1 MATYDAILPA
11 GGRIDP
17 EFAKA
22 VGLTNK
28 ALITFE
34 GKTILQ
40 RVIDALR
47 ASGRIR
53 RIVVIGPPEVLE
65 LPEAQG
71 ADIRLEPA
79 ETGPDNIYKGLAA
92 LTSSSEKP
100 DKVLIVN
107 TDLPFLTPAIVET
120 FLDNCPSDGD
130 ICVPLVRRD
139 EWDQKFPNMSATFV
153 QLKDGKWTTG
163 CMYLMDVAAMQ
174 RIKPAIDRVFENRK
188 SRFGMA
194 RMLGPKFVAKYLLK
208 TLTVRDV
215 EAKIMAMLGCTG
227 KAILGCPPEM
237 AYDIDFQDDYDYA
250 VKQLGFSA

>member
-17 EFAKA
+17 AFAAA
-22 VGLTNK
+22 VGLSNK

-34 GKTILQ
+34 GMTILE
-40 RVIDALR
+40 RVIAALR

-65 LPEAQG
+65 IPAAQR

-79 ETGPDNIYKGLAA
+79 ETGPDNIYKGLVA
-92 LTSSSEKP
+92 LTSSSEP
-100 DKVLIVN
+100 PEKVLIVN
-107 TDLPFLTPAIVET
+107 TDLPFLTPAIVQQ
-120 FLDNCPSDGD
+120 FLDDCPPDGD
-130 ICVPLVRRD
+130 ICVPLVAQT
-139 EWDQKFPNMSATFV
+139 EWDKRFPNMSATFV
-153 QLKDGKWTTG
+153 QLRDGKWTTG

-188 SRFGMA
+188 SKIGMA
-194 RMLGPKFVAKYLLK
+194 RMLGPGFVAKYLMK

-215 EAKIMAMLGCTG
+215 ESKIMAMLGCTG
-227 KAILGCPPEM
+227 KAILSCPPEM

-250 VKQLGFSA
+250 VNQLGFST